1 MTRLNQYE
9 LKHFANHF
17 MEAGYFEADRIKEAV
32 DFLKPGETY
41 SKHASIFLLRIACR
55 ENKTYTFYLFG
66 GGGAAESSSCITFA
80 DYEVAK
86 MITTDIQIILVRLV
100 NHFMSAFEETDE

>member
-1 MTRLNQYE
+1 MTKLNQYD

-41 SKHASIFLLRIACR
+41 SKHASRFLLRIACR
-55 ENKTYTFYLFG
+55 ENQTYAFYLV
-66 GGGAAESSSCITFA
+66 GAGAKSSSCITFA
-80 DYEVAK
+80 DYEMAK
-86 MITTDIQIILVRLV
+86 MMTGDIQIILVRLV